1 MASINV
7 VKRGTKWQYRFEGAS
22 VEGKR
27 KWITKSGFRT
37 KKEALEAGAKALAEY
52 NQAGQH
58 FEPAK
63 ISVADYLDY
72 WFDQYCKI
80 NLKYNTQLGYL
91 NIIETHLK
99 PKFGHY
105 RLASLTPSILTEFA
119 NDLKVNGY
127 AKSTVTGILSTFS
140 VALDYAV
147 EPLKFIAQN
156 PMRNVRFP
164 KIERKKRVRAVL
176 DPEDWNRIVERFP
189 EGNRFYI
196 PLMIGYH
203 CGLRISEAMGITWDD
218 INFETN
224 TISITK
230 QTVKR
235 NYGVDVRKV
244 LKEKG
249 KKEEKSSWYFTEP
262 KNDSIRLVR
271 FGETLRDALLLEK
284 ERQQRNEEEY
294 GDFFIIHV
302 IKRET
307 DEKGNTIQRIMPCQK
322 AIEPVLPRVHL
333 LCIAENGE
341 FTTSDSMKYPSRI
354 INKELQIPY
363 DYHSLRHTHATRLIE
378 GGAHVKAVQTR
389 LGHKKIE
396 TTLQTYVHTTEEMQ
410 DDTVSIFETKVV
422 NK

>member
-58 FEPAK
+58 FEPAN

-80 NLKYNTQLGYL
+80 NLKYNTQLGYM

-99 PKFGHY
+99 PRFGYY
-105 RLASLTPSILTEFA
+105 RLASLTSSILTEFA

-147 EPLKFIAQN
+147 EPMKFIAQN

-176 DPEDWNRIVERFP
+176 DPDDWNRIVERFP

-196 PLMIGYH
+196 PLMIG
-203 CGLRISEAMGITWDD
+203 
-218 INFETN
+218 
-224 TISITK
+224 
-230 QTVKR
+230 
-235 NYGVDVRKV
+235 
-244 LKEKG
+244 
-249 KKEEKSSWYFTEP
+249 
-262 KNDSIRLVR
+262 
-271 FGETLRDALLLEK
+271 
-284 ERQQRNEEEY
+284 
-294 GDFFIIHV
+294 
-302 IKRET
+302 
-307 DEKGNTIQRIMPCQK
+307 
-322 AIEPVLPRVHL
+322 
-333 LCIAENGE
+333 
-341 FTTSDSMKYPSRI
+341 
-354 INKELQIPY
+354 
-363 DYHSLRHTHATRLIE
+363 
-378 GGAHVKAVQTR
+378 
-389 LGHKKIE
+389 
-396 TTLQTYVHTTEEMQ
+396 
-410 DDTVSIFETKVV
+410 
-422 NK
+422 